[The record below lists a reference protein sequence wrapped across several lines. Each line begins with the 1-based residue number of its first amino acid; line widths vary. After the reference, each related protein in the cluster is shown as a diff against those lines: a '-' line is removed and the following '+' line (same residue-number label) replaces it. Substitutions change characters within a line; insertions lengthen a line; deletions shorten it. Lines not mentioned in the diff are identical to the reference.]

1 VDLIGDY
8 CYLTLAFRQNG
19 GWFSGH
25 TAFRNGSH
33 GDGWLEKGAII
44 RDVSVLDSIA
54 HRQAEGIRSHF
65 PEVELL
71 LGSGECGSIVAA
83 AVARHLSLPLAI
95 TVEEG
100 KSLFFHR
107 MHVPAAGQR
116 AVLVDDLI
124 FSGTD
129 VRRHVDLLGTK
140 GIEFLGVS
148 VWVNRQSE
156 RIDGVPVHSL
166 MAPPFSVFPEADC
179 PLCRMGIP
187 LAFTE
192 VRE

>member
-1 VDLIGDY
+1 MRLIDESSDL
-8 CYLTLAFRQNG
+8 ASSFQRNG

-25 TAFRNGSH
+25 TVFRNGSH

-44 RDVSVLDSIA
+44 RNTLLLDSVA
-54 HRQAEGIRSHF
+54 KRQANGIRSQF
-65 PEVELL
+65 PEAELL
-71 LGSGECGSIVAA
+71 IGSGECGPIVAA
-83 AVARHLSLPLAI
+83 AVARYLKLPLAI

-100 KSLFFHR
+100 KNLYFHR
-107 MHVPAAGQR
+107 MHVPAAGRR

-129 VRRHVDLLGTK
+129 VRRHIDLLGTM

-148 VWVNRQSE
+148 VWVNHQGE
-156 RIDGVPVHSL
+156 RMDGVPIHSL
-166 MAPPFSVFPEADC
+166 MAPPFSVYSEADC
-179 PLCRMGIP
+179 PLCRTGVP
-187 LAFTE
+187 LAYTE